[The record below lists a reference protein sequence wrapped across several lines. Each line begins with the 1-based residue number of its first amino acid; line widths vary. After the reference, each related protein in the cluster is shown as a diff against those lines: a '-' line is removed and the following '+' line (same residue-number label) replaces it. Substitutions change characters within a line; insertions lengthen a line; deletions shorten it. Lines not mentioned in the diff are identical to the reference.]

1 MYPGMKSP
9 DMQDQDREPG
19 CQHELVSFLILAD
32 YANIRSQTSWNQI
45 RGTRLRT
52 ETRAPYG
59 SHVDK
64 P

>member
-19 CQHELVSFLILAD
+19 CQHDSFLIPAD
-32 YANIRSQTSWNQI
+32 YANIPDQTSGNQI

-52 ETRAPYG
+52 DTQGRAIWFAR
-59 SHVDK
+59 
-64 P
+64 